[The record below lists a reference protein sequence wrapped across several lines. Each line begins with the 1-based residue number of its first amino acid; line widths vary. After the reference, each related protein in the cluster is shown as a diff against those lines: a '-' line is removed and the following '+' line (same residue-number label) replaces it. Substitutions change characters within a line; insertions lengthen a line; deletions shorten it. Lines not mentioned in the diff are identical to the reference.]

1 MIINKLDNVFVNLE
15 NGHKYALFDI
25 KKGENVIK
33 YGNPIGHATA
43 DIKKG
48 EHVHTHNVK
57 TNLSDNLTYEYSG
70 GCEYSYKESDITF
83 LGYERENGDVGVR
96 NEIWIIPT
104 VGCVNKIA
112 EKIAEKSGAYAFVHP
127 FGCSQLG
134 SDQNTTQLI

>member
-25 KKGENVIK
+25 KKGDDVIK

-48 EHVHTHNVK
+48 EHVHTHNLK

-70 GCEYSYKESDITF
+70 GCEYKSTVTDKRFSVMKEK
-83 LGYERENGDVGVR
+83 
-96 NEIWIIPT
+96 T
-104 VGCVNKIA
+104 V
-112 EKIAEKSGAYAFVHP
+112 
-127 FGCSQLG
+127 
-134 SDQNTTQLI
+134 T